1 MELTDEIILP
11 LPRDVVWTAL
21 NDPRILQAA
30 VPGCET
36 FDPDGDD
43 SYKVV
48 LGASVGPIKARFA
61 GRMTLRDRR
70 PPDGYALSFEGSGG
84 AAGNAKGT
92 AEVQLYA
99 EGEGTRLVYR
109 SEAQVAGRLAQ
120 VGARLIDGV
129 ARKMAAA
136 FFKRFT
142 AALLNEQ
149 AA

>member
-1 MELTDEIILP
+1 MELTDEITLP
-11 LPRDVVWTAL
+11 LPRDTVWAAL

-36 FDPDGDD
+36 FEADGPD

-48 LGASVGPIKARFA
+48 LAASVGPIKARFA
-61 GRMTLRDRR
+61 GRMTLRDLR
-70 PPDGYALSFEGSGG
+70 PPEGYALSFEGTGG

-92 AEVQLYA
+92 AEVQLHA
-99 EGEGTRLVYR
+99 EGESTRLVYR
-109 SEAQVAGRLAQ
+109 SDAQVAGRLAQ

-142 AALLNEQ
+142 EALLNEQ

>member
-11 LPRDVVWTAL
+11 LPRETVWAAL

-36 FDPDGDD
+36 FEADGAD

-48 LGASVGPIKARFA
+48 LAASVGPIKARFS
-61 GRMTLRDRR
+61 GRMALRDLR
-70 PPDGYALSFEGSGG
+70 PPEGYALSFEGTGG

-92 AEVQLYA
+92 AEVHLYP
-99 EGEGTRLVYR
+99 EGESTRLVYR

-142 AALLNEQ
+142 DALLNEQ